1 MFVFYNKIFS
11 FSVETMKQTSY
22 RNSKLVGKFV
32 QAQRN
37 TLFAALKLD
46 EVSTMEP
53 DDVRGD
59 MIVDMDL
66 DIQVVEYNLDVA
78 QSKKET
84 IENNWD
90 VAQSDN
96 ESIDNNLDVDQS
108 DSESVENNQD
118 EMLEELDAI
127 ESNYDDEEQMPP
139 EPKKKTKAPKGFM
152 QVAINHPEFSAV
164 CMSKGQTPGAI
175 SSMAAAA
182 NYANNAPNK
191 GISRSNI
198 NEKHRKH
205 EKIVAESIYKRKNT

>member
-78 QSKKET
+78 
-84 IENNWD
+84 
-90 VAQSDN
+90 
-96 ESIDNNLDVDQS
+96 
-108 DSESVENNQD
+108 
-118 EMLEELDAI
+118 
-127 ESNYDDEEQMPP
+127 
-139 EPKKKTKAPKGFM
+139 
-152 QVAINHPEFSAV
+152 
-164 CMSKGQTPGAI
+164 
-175 SSMAAAA
+175 
-182 NYANNAPNK
+182 
-191 GISRSNI
+191 
-198 NEKHRKH
+198 
-205 EKIVAESIYKRKNT
+205 